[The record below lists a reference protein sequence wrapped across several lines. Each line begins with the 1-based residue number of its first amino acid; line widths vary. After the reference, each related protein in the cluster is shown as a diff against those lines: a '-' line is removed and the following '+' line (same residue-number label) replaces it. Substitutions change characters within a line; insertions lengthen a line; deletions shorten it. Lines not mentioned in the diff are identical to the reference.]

1 MSVLKIRVLLVEDFP
16 LVREGVA
23 AALKRDP
30 AIVVVGEAANGREGL
45 QLAHD
50 LRPDVVLLDL
60 HMPELGGMMLLE
72 RIRAELPGVRTIV
85 MTASEKGEPL
95 LDAVAA
101 GASGYLTKRAS
112 GEELRQAVLTV
123 HGGGSVIAP
132 ALAGHLLRAYSRAS
146 QRREPRGPL
155 QAHRHRARG
164 PAPRRPGPDG
174 QADRRADLRLAAHGA
189 EPPRADPG
197 QDRPAAAL
205 RARPLGRP
213 ARGLLGR
220 STPRRR

>member
-1 MSVLKIRVLLVEDFP
+1 MKIRVLLVEDFP

-23 AALKRDP
+23 AALERDP
-30 AIVVVGEAANGREGL
+30 AITIVGQASNGREGL
-45 QLAHD
+45 AMALE

-72 RIRAELPGVRTIV
+72 RLRAELPTARAMV

-146 QRREPRGPL
+146 TGESP
-155 QAHRHRARG
+155 
-164 PAPRRPGPDG
+164 
-174 QADRRADLRLAAHGA
+174 
-189 EPPRADPG
+189 EV
-197 QDRPAAAL
+197 
-205 RARPLGRP
+205 
-213 ARGLLGR
+213 R
-220 STPRRR
+220 SKLTAT

>member
-23 AALKRDP
+23 AALQRDP

-72 RIRAELPGVRTIV
+72 RIRAELPGMRTIV

-146 QRREPRGPL
+146 SGESPEVRSKLTATEHEVLRLVAQGLTDKQIAEQIYVSPRTVQNHL
-155 QAHRHRARG
+155 ARI
-164 PAPRRPGPDG
+164 RDKT
-174 QADRRADLRLAAHGA
+174 DLRRRSELARWAVLHA
-189 EPPRADPG
+189 VY
-197 QDRPAAAL
+197 
-205 RARPLGRP
+205 
-213 ARGLLGR
+213 
-220 STPRRR
+220 

>member
-1 MSVLKIRVLLVEDFP
+1 MNDQPVTVVVVDDAAEVRLLVKHQLGRSGLFT
-16 LVREGVA
+16 
-23 AALKRDP
+23 
-30 AIVVVGEAANGREGL
+30 VVGEAANGREGL

-72 RIRAELPGVRTIV
+72 RIRAELPGMRTIV

-146 QRREPRGPL
+146 SGESPEVRSKLTATEHEVLRLVAQGLTDKQIAEQIYVSPRTVQNHL
-155 QAHRHRARG
+155 ARI
-164 PAPRRPGPDG
+164 RDKT
-174 QADRRADLRLAAHGA
+174 DLRRRSELARWAVLHA
-189 EPPRADPG
+189 VY
-197 QDRPAAAL
+197 
-205 RARPLGRP
+205 
-213 ARGLLGR
+213 
-220 STPRRR
+220 